1 MAWTRYALVFLCC
14 APLPAMAADPWCSV
28 RGKPAL
34 TFAWQ
39 PANQAEPSVGRVLV
53 RDAAGKTVQVLDKL
67 ENYGGSSDSLRTEA
81 DFNNDGCR
89 DLVVTNSV
97 AGIGNET
104 ISVFLY
110 QPGKRRFVLNEA
122 LSEIGG
128 LELAS
133 DDRNCV
139 TGSWKGGA
147 MDMYTSRQCWVK
159 GRLVMKS
166 EYQVSARYKE
176 DGEVQCYEH
185 VETAYR
191 GGRKHT
197 KTSCTQ
203 EF

>member
-1 MAWTRYALVFLCC
+1 MRRVAVLAMLCC
-14 APLPAMAADPWCSV
+14 CSLPAMAADPWCSV
-28 RGKPAL
+28 RDKPAL

-39 PANQAEPSVGRVLV
+39 PANKAEPSVGRVFV
-53 RDAAGKTVQVLDKL
+53 KDASGKTVQVLDKL
-67 ENYGGSSDSLRTEA
+67 ENYDGSSESLRTGT
-81 DFNNDGCR
+81 DFNNDGCP

-104 ISVFLY
+104 LSVFLY
-110 QPGKRRFVLNEA
+110 QPGKRQFVLNQA

-128 LELAS
+128 LQLDS
-133 DDRNCV
+133 DDKNCV

-147 MDMYTSRQCWVK
+147 VDMYTARHCWNK
-159 GRLVMKS
+159 GKLVIRG

-176 DGEVQCYEH
+176 DGEVQCYQH
-185 VETAYR
+185 VETEYR
-191 GGRKHT
+191 NGRKRT